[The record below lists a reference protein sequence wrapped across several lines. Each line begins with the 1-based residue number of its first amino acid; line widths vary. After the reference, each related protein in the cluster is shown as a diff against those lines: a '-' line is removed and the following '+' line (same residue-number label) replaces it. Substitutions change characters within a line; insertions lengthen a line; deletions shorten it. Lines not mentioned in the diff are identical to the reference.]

1 MRILI
6 SRLVT
11 PSPPKTCT
19 GLYEFNLDI
28 AIMLVVRTS
37 ARISKVCYSEISHT
51 AIRRQSKSKDHADL
65 LFIIIEGDEEI
76 EADLG

>member
-1 MRILI
+1 MGLREVEGIRGRLSTSERIGL
-6 SRLVT
+6 RL
-11 PSPPKTCT
+11 
-19 GLYEFNLDI
+19 
-28 AIMLVVRTS
+28 RTS